1 MCTFNCLLTV
11 DHQLHVD
18 FDVIRQRFY
27 TAFNLKDRFRNAHPK
42 WIISV
47 IPAIVLTNKLWTLS
61 GMM

>member
-1 MCTFNCLLTV
+1 M
-11 DHQLHVD
+11 HVD